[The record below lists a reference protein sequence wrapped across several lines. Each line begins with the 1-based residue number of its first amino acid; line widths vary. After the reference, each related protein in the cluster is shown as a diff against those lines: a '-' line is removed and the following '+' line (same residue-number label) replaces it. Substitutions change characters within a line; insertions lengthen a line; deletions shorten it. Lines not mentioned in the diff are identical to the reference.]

1 MKQFISVSAL
11 LVFLIASPPASLPS
25 STSPSQGKNPFQQML
40 ADINGQQHQADNQ
53 VQRSLLGEADIHEAT
68 LALEKADLSLKLLV
82 QVRNKLVSAYEELSR
97 MSM

>member
-1 MKQFISVSAL
+1 MQVDLSGKMA
-11 LVFLIASPPASLPS
+11 LIASPSASLS
-25 STSPSQGKNPFQQML
+25 STNSASQGKNLFQQML

-53 VQRSLLGEADIHEAT
+53 VQRSLLGEADIHEST

-82 QVRNKLVSAYEELSR
+82 QVRDKLVSAYEELSR